1 MLQYYLLHLVLR
13 SPASGSQRAKVVDL
27 QVAQRCPPPPISGLA
42 QHVQLVL
49 SCLHLP
55 CCPGA
60 KNLRSSHLHVYLHL
74 GSLVARTASVSLLQ
88 IREEERPGSTFHQ
101 IWGPGRCTASLQVQA
116 WQVAQKPGHHLRPR
130 VPRPHGRWVQPWA
143 SLSWLRAQ
151 QRSAGSELPPFVLE
165 VDMEKTPKAQS
176 SSQFHHKYPDRVSGA
191 ELIVQALAAALPE
204 TALPAVGGR
213 RLGQEAPRCTRGLC
227 RPALRPGCRHVEGG
241 LLGLSRCC
249 PVHQPL
255 ARLGR

>member
-1 MLQYYLLHLVLR
+1 M
-13 SPASGSQRAKVVDL
+13 
-27 QVAQRCPPPPISGLA
+27 
-42 QHVQLVL
+42 QLVL
-49 SCLHLP
+49 CCLHLP

-60 KNLRSSHLHVYLHL
+60 KNLRSSLLCVYLHL
-74 GSLVARTASVSLLQ
+74 GSPSSKRSLSFSLGNLRGE
-88 IREEERPGSTFHQ
+88 ISFHQ
-101 IWGPGRCTASLQVQA
+101 IWALEQCTASLQVQA
-116 WQVAQKPGHHLRPR
+116 WQGAQKPGHHLRPR
-130 VPRPHGRWVQPWA
+130 VPRLHGRWVQPWA

-151 QRSAGSELPPFVLE
+151 QRAAGSELPPFVLG

-227 RPALRPGCRHVEGG
+227 RPALRPSCRHVEGG

-255 ARLGR
+255 ARLGSQDS